1 MINFKKIKN
10 KDDMNFDFDLLTDFS
25 RTKRNQINL
34 DTEIPHIK
42 NINQVSSLQSI
53 NVNKIDTNTNELK
66 SNISESNKLKTNID
80 NYNIGDNLDNLD
92 YIDYIDDI
100 DNIDNKDNN
109 IDNNINTILDN
120 NKCINDI
127 INNNYESS
135 ESKLKEYN
143 KKYNINDRCIV
154 ICNNNINKNN
164 FNKDEIDNIYKYL
177 KKYKSKIIKKLINKN
192 IIKSD
197 KIYSD
202 KLFFCL
208 YLNYIFYDITNIYF
222 CISFFS
228 SSINNYIIFLS

>member
-10 KDDMNFDFDLLTDFS
+10 KDDMNFDFDLLTDLYKQLNKS
-25 RTKRNQINL
+25 ICV
-34 DTEIPHIK
+34 TEIPHIK

-202 KLFFCL
+202 KLLFCL
-208 YLNYIFYDITNIYF
+208 YLNYIFDDITY
-222 CISFFS
+222 
-228 SSINNYIIFLS
+228 

>member
-92 YIDYIDDI
+92 NLDDIDNIDNKDNIDNI

-143 KKYNINDRCIV
+143 KKYNKNDRCIV

-202 KLFFCL
+202 KLLFCL
-208 YLNYIFYDITNIYF
+208 YLNYIFDDITY
-222 CISFFS
+222 
-228 SSINNYIIFLS
+228 

>member
-202 KLFFCL
+202 KLLFCL
-208 YLNYIFYDITNIYF
+208 YLNYIFDDITY
-222 CISFFS
+222 
-228 SSINNYIIFLS
+228 